1 MERARF
7 YDNATFASLASCA
20 VDNPLLAR
28 NPLGGTFNKTTG
40 LLVRFTDACFCI
52 PSGRIDLVAQASKN
66 AYEGGETPAVDY
78 GVRNESSRA
87 LSAVKIKIKRQIW
100 FKARGHQKKF
110 KNTIVKKEFDGVPAS
125 A

>member
-7 YDNATFASLASCA
+7 YDNATFASLAACA

-52 PSGRIDLVAQASKN
+52 PSGRIDLVAQPSPDLGDVPVAVPIPS
-66 AYEGGETPAVDY
+66 APPAEA
-78 GVRNESSRA
+78 VRA
-87 LSAVKIKIKRQIW
+87 
-100 FKARGHQKKF
+100 
-110 KNTIVKKEFDGVPAS
+110 
-125 A
+125 